1 VAARLALS
9 FLRHQKEYI
18 RIDKGLTKSLHNLDN
33 SKNFYPISAILLA
46 LVIPIFIGC
55 ASAPPPPEPAVCWQ
69 KETCLTTTYP
79 ESEWYFA
86 FAEDTLGVAREALEK
101 RALGKMIER
110 IKIDISSRYS
120 TETRS
125 NYRSKDGTA
134 SEEISRDAVAAIQ
147 ISANAELVNSFTDSY
162 NDAKAKKVYAFAAV
176 RKADLALY
184 YAQKIES
191 ALGEAQRTFELAEQ
205 MAKADRKK
213 DALEKLASSKKHIE
227 SAVPY
232 RNFLLA
238 VDAKSSLGG
247 GEQANKLL
255 KDIAALQIELEK
267 GTTVFVAGT
276 DIIIIPRLQTMLSES
291 NVTVTEKR
299 EEASHILSIDAMV
312 CNAKSDEHFHY
323 ASACI
328 KAVLTNAR
336 TGKNELTITVNGRK
350 EGGLNEQDAGER
362 AFKSAFPELWSKIK
376 DKIMEINL

>member
-1 VAARLALS
+1 MALQLATSLFYHTNEYTNFAKLREKFSKIAFATVIS
-9 FLRHQKEYI
+9 FV
-18 RIDKGLTKSLHNLDN
+18 
-33 SKNFYPISAILLA
+33 F
-46 LVIPIFIGC
+46 FGC
-55 ASAPPPPEPAVCWQ
+55 ASTPRQAEPTVCWQ
-69 KETCLTTTYP
+69 KETCLAATYP

-101 RALGKMIER
+101 RALGRMIER

-125 NYRSKDGTA
+125 NYRSKDGTS
-134 SEEISRDAVAAIQ
+134 SEEINRDAVAAIQ
-147 ISANAELVNSFTDSY
+147 ISTDAELVNSFSDSY

-191 ALGEAQRTFELAEQ
+191 ALGEAQRTLELAEQ
-205 MAKADRKK
+205 MEKADRKK
-213 DALEKLASSKKHIE
+213 DALEKLAGSRKHIE

-267 GTTVFVAGT
+267 GTTVFVTGT
-276 DIIIIPRLQTMLSES
+276 ESIQEQATNIIIPKLQTMLSES
-291 NVTVTEKR
+291 NVTVTEKQ
-299 EEASHILSIDAMV
+299 EEASHILSIESRV
-312 CNAKSDEHFHY
+312 CNPRADEHFHY

-328 KAVLTNAR
+328 KAILTNVK

>member
-1 VAARLALS
+1 MPAV
-9 FLRHQKEYI
+9 
-18 RIDKGLTKSLHNLDN
+18 
-33 SKNFYPISAILLA
+33 LLA

-55 ASAPPPPEPAVCWQ
+55 ASAPPPEPAVCWQ
-69 KETCLTTTYP
+69 KESCLTTTYP
-79 ESEWYFA
+79 ESQWYFA
-86 FAEDTLGVAREALEK
+86 FAEDTLGVSRAALEK
-101 RALGKMIER
+101 QALGKMIER
-110 IKIDISSRYS
+110 IKVDISSKSS

-125 NYRSKDGTA
+125 NYRSKDG
-134 SEEISRDAVAAIQ
+134 SSREEISRDFISAIQ
-147 ISANAELVNSFTDSY
+147 ISADAELVNSFTDSY
-162 NDAKAKKVYAFAAV
+162 NNTKAKKVYAFAAV
-176 RKADLALY
+176 RKADLISY
-184 YAQKIES
+184 YVQKIES
-191 ALGEAQRTFELAEQ
+191 ALGEAQRTIELAEQ

-213 DALEKLASSKKHIE
+213 EAIEKLVSSKKYIE

-247 GEQANKLL
+247 DERANKLL

-276 DIIIIPRLQTMLSES
+276 DIIIIPRIQTMLSES

-299 EEASHILSIDAMV
+299 EEASHILSIDAMI

-328 KAVLTNAR
+328 KVVLTNVK

>member
-1 VAARLALS
+1 MKIWLAKTILS
-9 FLRHQKEYI
+9 I
-18 RIDKGLTKSLHNLDN
+18 GISL
-33 SKNFYPISAILLA
+33 A
-46 LVIPIFIGC
+46 FIGC
-55 ASAPPPPEPAVCWQ
+55 TSVPRQAEPDVCWQ
-69 KETCLTTTYP
+69 KESCLATTYP
-79 ESEWYFA
+79 ESQWYFA
-86 FAEDTLGVAREALEK
+86 FAEDTLGVSREALEK
-101 RALGKMIER
+101 QALGRMIER
-110 IKIDISSRYS
+110 IRIDVSSRTS
-120 TETRS
+120 VETKS
-125 NYRSKDGTA
+125 NYRSKDGKA
-134 SEEISRDAVAAIQ
+134 SEDISKDFISAIQ
-147 ISANAELVNSFTDSY
+147 ISADAELVNSFTDSY
-162 NDAKAKKVYAFAAV
+162 NDAKAKRVHAFAAV
-176 RKADLALY
+176 RKADLVSY

-191 ALGEAQRTFELAEQ
+191 ALGEAQRAIELAEQ

-213 DALEKLASSKKHIE
+213 DALEKLAGSKKLME

-238 VDAKSSLGG
+238 VDAKSSFGG
-247 GEQANKLL
+247 DERANKLL

-267 GTTVFVAGT
+267 GTAVFVAGT

-291 NVTVTEKR
+291 NVTVTEKQ